1 MTRCAI
7 CSKDT
12 PEGSRFCPF
21 CGAKLKVPVKKNTDP
36 LIGMTLDGKYEVEKQ
51 IGSGA
56 MGSIYRARHTA
67 LSKEVAL
74 KVLHKHLV
82 REESHIKR
90 FHREA
95 RAASRLNHPNCITML
110 DFGQTEEGWFFIC
123 MEYVKGQDLCRILFD
138 EGALTPERTVRI
150 GSQVLDALDEA
161 HSNGVIHRDLK
172 PENIMLEDL
181 RSTPDFVKVLDF
193 GIAKIRDSDGTG
205 DNSSFKTATGM
216 VFGTPEYMS
225 PEQICGEELD
235 GRSDLYS
242 LGVVLYQMLSGELP
256 FVGDSVLE
264 VATQHLSEP
273 SVPLT
278 EKRPDLPPVYGAV
291 IDRFMAKKRSERF
304 PDANEAKIALVG
316 ALEEAN
322 QSPPTRDAIPDEV
335 FTRTTNKMQKPE
347 SEPSAAPSVPDQEEA
362 TVMLESSPILI
373 PEDPRPIKPARST
386 IRSALLFLMILL
398 SAGAVTFLGIT
409 LLNAP

>member
-1 MTRCAI
+1 MSPCPI
-7 CSKDT
+7 CQKGS

-21 CGAKLKVPVKKNTDP
+21 CGAKLEKPAPKKSTDP
-36 LIGMTLDGKYEVEKQ
+36 LIGLTLDGKYEPREL

-56 MGSIYRARHTA
+56 MGSIYLAEHTT
-67 LSKEVAL
+67 LCKKVVL

-110 DFGQTEEGWFFIC
+110 DFGQTDEGWFYIC
-123 MEYVKGQDLCRILFD
+123 MEYVQGRDICRILFD
-138 EGALTPERTVRI
+138 EGKFEPRRAVHI
-150 GSQVLDALDEA
+150 CQQVLDALDEA

-181 RSTPDFVKVLDF
+181 RSTHDFVKVLDF
-193 GIAKIRDSDGTG
+193 GIAKIRDSDGR
-205 DNSSFKTATGM
+205 DNDSSFKTATGM

-225 PEQICGEELD
+225 PEQIRGEELD

-242 LGVVLYQMLSGELP
+242 LGIVLYQMLTGDLP
-256 FVGDSVLE
+256 FTGDSVLE

-273 SVPLT
+273 PIPLSQKCP
-278 EKRPDLPPVYGAV
+278 ELAPIYGDV
-291 IDRFMAKKRSERF
+291 LNRLMSKKREDRYK
-304 PDANEAKIALVG
+304 DATESKKALEA
-316 ALEEAN
+316 ALEEADSV
-322 QSPPTRDAIPDEV
+322 SPATSSI
-335 FTRTTNKMQKPE
+335 PE
-347 SEPSAAPSVPDQEEA
+347 SVYTMTTSKMSKADAGAPPPSVPDEDEA
-362 TVMLESSPILI
+362 TKLLDSQHILI
-373 PEDPRPIKPARST
+373 PEDPRPNKRKGSF
-386 IRSALLFLMILL
+386 RNALLFLMILL
-398 SAGAVTFLGIT
+398 SAGALTFLGIT